1 MRNDLSL
8 EELRAYL
15 PPREEPPDFDAFWQ
29 DTLAEAQS
37 FPLNA
42 TFTPVDYGL
51 KTVEVFDVRFS
62 GYGGPPIKGWM
73 MLPHQRQG
81 HCHAWSSSPARP
93 PRCSPHTI
101 TLPG

>member
-1 MRNDLSL
+1 MRNDLGL

-42 TFTPVDYGL
+42 TFTPVDIADAMPYREIG
-51 KTVEVFDVRFS
+51 EYCR
-62 GYGGPPIKGWM
+62 
-73 MLPHQRQG
+73 G
-81 HCHAWSSSPARP
+81 HRD
-93 PRCSPHTI
+93 
-101 TLPG
+101 